1 MYHTEVMLEPE
12 IIHVALSQELAI
24 IVEYVVSEMQ
34 GLEEAVLLLVVR
46 LEGVIM
52 YLTHRQQL
60 CHVV

>member
-1 MYHTEVMLEPE
+1 MYNTEVLLEPE
-12 IIHVALSQELAI
+12 IIHVALLQELAI

-52 YLTHRQQL
+52 YLTHRLQL